1 MIIISLNFNLIIT
14 MYDFVIVLLPMVTT
28 VNETI
33 PVLTVLFTFN
43 ATDADGDPLTF
54 TLTCSDSSN
63 AESYFYV
70 EQIRA
75 WRVRVGSESDRISH

>member
-1 MIIISLNFNLIIT
+1 
-14 MYDFVIVLLPMVTT
+14 MYDFVTVLLPMVTT

-33 PVLTVLFTFN
+33 SVLTVLFTFN

>member
-1 MIIISLNFNLIIT
+1 

-54 TLTCSDSSN
+54 PLIVLTAVMTAGSHTRQTSDCMQDDP
-63 AESYFYV
+63 ES
-70 EQIRA
+70 QPR
-75 WRVRVGSESDRISH
+75 G